1 MTKHFQVRELENELE
16 AEQRHGS
23 ESVKGVRKLERRIK
37 ELTYQ
42 VEKIL
47 FTFTMQGFYKCF
59 KKWRSFLFCHQ
70 KLVRGGQEEHDET
83 AGAGRQTPA
92 EGESVQEAG

>member
-1 MTKHFQVRELENELE
+1 MRELENELE

-42 VEKIL
+42 VEKPCSL
-47 FTFTMQGFYKCF
+47 SQCKVFTNAT